1 MTAAKFIVIE
11 GLEGAGKST
20 AIAICQQFLLQHNID
35 FVNVREPGGTPI
47 AEALRTIVKDSHGE
61 DIASETELLLM
72 YAARSQLLH
81 NVIRPALAKGQWVLG
96 DRHDL
101 SSQAYQ
107 GGGRKI
113 AADTLTALGDIVL
126 KGLKPDLTIY
136 LDITPAVGLA
146 RAKGR
151 GELDRIEKQ
160 ALSFFERTRTR
171 YLELANNDE
180 RIKTVNAEQSMELVH
195 QDIIAVLEQFVK
207 SNP

>member
-20 AIAICQQFLLQHNID
+20 AIAICQQFLAQHNID

-47 AEALRTIVKDSHGE
+47 AEALRNIVKDSHDE
-61 DIASETELLLM
+61 DLASETELLLM

-107 GGGRKI
+107 GGGREI
-113 AADTLTALGDIVL
+113 AASTLAALGDIVL

-136 LDITPAVGLA
+136 LDIDPAVGLA

-160 ALSFFERTRTR
+160 ALSFFERTRAR
-171 YLELANNDE
+171 YLALANNDE
-180 RIKTVNAEQSMELVH
+180 RIKTVNAGQSMELVH

>member
-20 AIAICQQFLLQHNID
+20 AIAICQQFLAQHGVD
-35 FVNVREPGGTPI
+35 FINVREPGGTPI
-47 AEALRTIVKDSHGE
+47 AEALRSIVKDNHDE
-61 DIASETELLLM
+61 EIASETELLIM

-81 NVIRPALAKGQWVLG
+81 NVIRPAMAKGQWVLG

-107 GGGRKI
+107 GGGREI
-113 AADTLTALGDIVL
+113 ASNTLDSLASIVL

-136 LDITPAVGLA
+136 LDIDPAIGLA

-151 GELDRIEKQ
+151 GELDRIEQQ

-171 YLELANNDE
+171 YLELAKCDDSIE
-180 RIKTVNAEQSMELVH
+180 TVNAQQSIERVH
-195 QDIIAVLEQFVK
+195 QDIITVLDQFIK
-207 SNP
+207 SNH

>member
-20 AIAICQQFLLQHNID
+20 AIAICQQFLAQHNID

-47 AEALRTIVKDSHGE
+47 AEALRTIVKNSHDE

-113 AADTLTALGDIVL
+113 AASTLTALGDIVL

-136 LDITPAVGLA
+136 LDIDPAVGLA

-151 GELDRIEKQ
+151 GELDRIEMQ
-160 ALSFFERTRTR
+160 ALSFFERTRSR
-171 YLELANNDE
+171 YLELASNDE
-180 RIKTVNAEQSMELVH
+180 RIKTVNAGQSIELVH
-195 QDIIAVLEQFVK
+195 QDIVAVLEQFVK

>member
-20 AIAICQQFLLQHNID
+20 AIAICQQFLAQHNID

-47 AEALRTIVKDSHGE
+47 AEALRTIVKNSHDE

-107 GGGRKI
+107 GGGREI
-113 AADTLTALGDIVL
+113 AASTLTALGDIVL

-136 LDITPAVGLA
+136 LDIDPAVGLA

-151 GELDRIEKQ
+151 GELDRIEMQ
-160 ALSFFERTRTR
+160 ALSFFERTRSR
-171 YLELANNDE
+171 YLELASNDE
-180 RIKTVNAEQSMELVH
+180 RIKTVNAGQSIELVH
-195 QDIIAVLEQFVK
+195 QDIVAVLEQFVK

>member
-20 AIAICQQFLLQHNID
+20 AIAICQQFLAQHGVD
-35 FVNVREPGGTPI
+35 FINVREPGGTPI
-47 AEALRTIVKDSHGE
+47 AEALRSIVKDNHDE
-61 DIASETELLLM
+61 EIASETELLLM

-81 NVIRPALAKGQWVLG
+81 NVIRPAMAKGQWVLG

-107 GGGRKI
+107 GGGREI
-113 AADTLTALGDIVL
+113 ASNTLDSLASIVL

-136 LDITPAVGLA
+136 LDIDPAIGLA

-151 GELDRIEKQ
+151 GELDRIEQQ

-171 YLELANNDE
+171 YLELAKCDDSIE
-180 RIKTVNAEQSMELVH
+180 TVNAQQSIERVH
-195 QDIIAVLEQFVK
+195 QDIITVLDQFIK
-207 SNP
+207 SNH